1 MRDFALYLLGV
12 NMQWLNTLLFDPNS
26 IAHIVLVYLSIIAIG
41 LAIGRLKFFGISL
54 GSIVVLFVGLV
65 FSYFGVRVNPNV
77 LAFAKDFGLII
88 FIFYIGLQVGP
99 SFFSS
104 FKSVGV
110 VLNALMI
117 FGWLLGIAIT
127 IGMFFVF
134 SDTISL
140 QEILG
145 VHYGA
150 VTNTPGLG
158 ATQEALAQLGVVSNE
173 ITAAYACAYP
183 LGLTGIIGVSIFLRW
198 FFKVDM
204 AEEDRHWDIEERE
217 INQAPVSY
225 HIYITNHLLDGKTIS
240 ESHER
245 IPRPF
250 ICSRVMHEGKITSPL
265 PETVLHVGDT
275 IRVVSTPEHRR
286 DIIAAFGKEDE
297 KINLETAH
305 SPLVRRRLLVT
316 KSSLGGKTISD
327 LSLASND
334 GVNITR
340 VFRAGTELFPYAN
353 LHIQVGDVIQC
364 VGPENAVK
372 RMEGRLGNQAKHLDQ
387 PNIAAIFLGMTVG
400 VLLGSLPFAIPGMPT
415 PIKLGMAGGPLI
427 IAILLGRYGASLRLS
442 TYMTTSS
449 NLMSRE
455 IGISLFLASVGL
467 SAGDTFVQALV
478 SGNGLLFALI
488 GFCITIIPQIVVGIL
503 ARVVCKLNYH
513 SIIGLL
519 IGLGTNS
526 PILSYASTLSEKNA
540 APVAYSTVYPL
551 AMFLRITTG
560 QLILLAMW
568 TYL

>member
-1 MRDFALYLLGV
+1 
-12 NMQWLNTLLFDPNS
+12 MQWLNTLLTDPNS
-26 IAHIVLVYLSIIAIG
+26 IAHIVLVYMSIISIG
-41 LAIGRLKFFGISL
+41 LAIGRIKFFGISL
-54 GSIVVLFVGLV
+54 GSIVVLFVGLA
-65 FSYFGVRVNPNV
+65 FSYLGVKVNSDV
-77 LAFAKDFGLII
+77 LSFAKDFGLII

-110 VLNALMI
+110 VLNSLMV
-117 FGWLLGIAIT
+117 FGWVLGIAIT
-127 IGMFFVF
+127 IGLFFLFFGTV
-134 SDTISL
+134 SL
-140 QEILG
+140 PEVLG
-145 VHYGA
+145 AHYGA

-158 ATQEALAQLGVVSNE
+158 ATQEALKQLGYVSSD

-204 AEEDRHWDIEERE
+204 AEEDRHWDVEERE

-225 HIYITNHLLDGKTIS
+225 HIYITNHLLDGVTITQA
-240 ESHER
+240 HER
-245 IPRPF
+245 ITRPF
-250 ICSRVMHEGKITSPL
+250 ICSRVMHAGEITSPL
-265 PETVLHVGDT
+265 PDTVLHVGDT
-275 IRVVSTPEHRR
+275 IRVVSTPQHRR
-286 DIIAAFGKEDE
+286 DIIAAFGKEDLR
-297 KINLETAH
+297 INLETTH
-305 SPLVRRRLLVT
+305 TPLVRRRILIT
-316 KSSLGGKTISD
+316 KSSLGGKTIDD
-327 LSLASND
+327 LSSLANTD

-340 VFRAGTELFPYAN
+340 VFRAGTEIFPYAN
-353 LHIQVGDVIQC
+353 LHIQVGDVLQC
-364 VGPENAVK
+364 VGPENAIK

-387 PNIAAIFLGMTVG
+387 PNIAAIFMGMTIG
-400 VLLGSLPFAIPGMPT
+400 IIFGSIPFAIPGMPT

-427 IAILLGRYGASLRLS
+427 IAILLGRYGASWHLS

-467 SAGDTFVQALV
+467 SAGETFVHALV

-488 GFCITIIPQIVVGIL
+488 GFCITIIPQVIVGII
-503 ARVVCKLNYH
+503 ARVFCKLNYH
-513 SIIGLL
+513 SIVGLL

-551 AMFLRITTG
+551 AMFLRITAG
-560 QLILLAMW
+560 QLILLGMW
-568 TYL
+568 TYV

>member
-1 MRDFALYLLGV
+1 
-12 NMQWLNTLLFDPNS
+12 MQWLNTLLTDPNS
-26 IAHIVLVYLSIIAIG
+26 IAHIVLVYMSIISIG
-41 LAIGRLKFFGISL
+41 LAIGRIKFFGISL
-54 GSIVVLFVGLV
+54 GSIVVLFVGLA
-65 FSYFGVRVNPNV
+65 FSYLGVKVNSDV
-77 LAFAKDFGLII
+77 LSFAKDFGLII

-110 VLNALMI
+110 VLNSLMV
-117 FGWLLGIAIT
+117 FGWVLGIAIT
-127 IGMFFVF
+127 IGLFFLFFGTV
-134 SDTISL
+134 SL
-140 QEILG
+140 PEVLG
-145 VHYGA
+145 AHYGA

-158 ATQEALAQLGVVSNE
+158 ATQEALKQFGYVSSD

-204 AEEDRHWDIEERE
+204 AEEDRHWDVEERE

-225 HIYITNHLLDGKTIS
+225 HIYITNHLLDGVTITQA
-240 ESHER
+240 HER
-245 IPRPF
+245 ITRPF
-250 ICSRVMHEGKITSPL
+250 ICSRVMHAGEITSPL
-265 PETVLHVGDT
+265 PDTVLHVGDT
-275 IRVVSTPEHRR
+275 IRVVSTPQHRR
-286 DIIAAFGKEDE
+286 DIIAAFGKEDLR
-297 KINLETAH
+297 INLETTH
-305 SPLVRRRLLVT
+305 TPLVRRRILIT
-316 KSSLGGKTISD
+316 KSSLGGKTIDD
-327 LSLASND
+327 LSSLANTD

-340 VFRAGTELFPYAN
+340 VFRAGTEIFPYAN
-353 LHIQVGDVIQC
+353 LHIQVGDVLQC
-364 VGPENAVK
+364 VGPENAIK

-387 PNIAAIFLGMTVG
+387 PNIAAIFMGMTIG
-400 VLLGSLPFAIPGMPT
+400 IIFGSIPFAIPGMPT

-427 IAILLGRYGASLRLS
+427 IAILLGRYGASWHLS

-467 SAGDTFVQALV
+467 SAGETFVHALV

-488 GFCITIIPQIVVGIL
+488 GFCITIIPQVIVGII
-503 ARVVCKLNYH
+503 ARVFCKLNYH
-513 SIIGLL
+513 SIVGLL

-551 AMFLRITTG
+551 AMFLRITAG
-560 QLILLAMW
+560 QLILLGMW
-568 TYL
+568 TYV